1 MHTDVN
7 IATLWSWDR
16 HVSSLKEAKMKIV
29 GSGQI

>member
-7 IATLWSWDR
+7 IAPLWSWDR
-16 HVSSLKEAKMKIV
+16 HVSGLKEAEMKMV